1 MKKLLYTFLA
11 VSIIFSACKKED
23 ETPTATGN
31 TISELEQILL
41 AGESSALWTVIYE
54 TSEHR
59 EGYILNGIK
68 TYTDTTAA
76 TEIDSSGNSQYRF
89 YDSGDMD
96 WIDDG
101 ALVGPDDAVLTYNII
116 NNDRIELEGNINL
129 FGYWLPIW
137 MQWDITS
144 KTDSRIEVIYDDFF
158 PGENPNNND
167 TVWFGCD
174 QGMFIME
181 IYSTKEE
188 E

>member
-1 MKKLLYTFLA
+1 MKKLLFIFLV
-11 VSIIFSACKKED
+11 VSIIFSSCKKGD
-23 ETPTATGN
+23 EAPTETGN

-41 AGESSALWTVIYE
+41 AGENSVLWTVTYI

-76 TEIDSSGNSQYRF
+76 TEIDSSGNTQYRF
-89 YDSGDMD
+89 YDSGDID

-101 ALVGPDDAVLTYNII
+101 QLVGPDDAILTYNII
-116 NNDRIELEGNINL
+116 NDDRIELEGNINFL
-129 FGYWLPIW
+129 GYWLPIW

-158 PGENPNNND
+158 PGDNPNNND
-167 TVWFGCD
+167 TVFFDCD
-174 QGMFIME
+174 QGVFTME
-181 IYSTKEE
+181 RL
-188 E
+188 

>member
-1 MKKLLYTFLA
+1 MKKLLYTLLA

-31 TISELEQILL
+31 TISGLEQILL
-41 AGESSALWTVIYE
+41 AGESSALWTVTYE

-76 TEIDSSGNSQYRF
+76 TEIDSSGDSQYRF
-89 YDSGDMD
+89 YDSGDID
-96 WIDDG
+96 LIDDG
-101 ALVGPDDAVLTYNII
+101 ELAGPDELALTYNII
-116 NNDRIELEGNINL
+116 NDDRMELEGHLNF

-137 MQWDITS
+137 FQWDITS

-158 PGENPNNND
+158 PGDNPNNND
-167 TVWFGCD
+167 TVFFDCD
-174 QGMFIME
+174 QGIFIME
-181 IYSTKEE
+181 R
-188 E
+188 